1 VTDPVRPSSD
11 FPPLDRSQILIGMAV
26 TAVVLMAIARFI
38 QWLGNVPLM
47 AWRLDSATL
56 LLGGGLGLGITVA
69 SLALFY
75 LWPAYRNSAKVYL
88 NMVLEPLVLPDV
100 LWLGLL
106 PGLSEELLFRGVMVP
121 ALGGGLVAI
130 AVAGICFGLSH
141 MSGKAQWP
149 YAAWASVVG
158 IGLGVA
164 AVATGN
170 LLVPVIAH
178 TVANLLSSTFWKLTH
193 QTEAGEGA

>member
-1 VTDPVRPSSD
+1 MTDPTRPNAD
-11 FPPLDRSQILIGMAV
+11 LPPLERSQILIGIAV

-38 QWLGNVPLM
+38 QWLGDVPL
-47 AWRLDSATL
+47 LDWQWTGETL
-56 LLGGGLGLGITVA
+56 LMGIALGLGITVA
-69 SLALFY
+69 SLSLYY

-88 NMVLEPLVLPDV
+88 NMVLEPLVLPDI

-106 PGLSEELLFRGVMVP
+106 PGLSEELLFRGVLLP
-121 ALGGGLVAI
+121 ALGGGVVAI
-130 AVAGICFGLSH
+130 AITGVGFGFSH
-141 MSGKAQWP
+141 MSSKSQWP

-158 IGLGVA
+158 IVFGIA
-164 AVATGN
+164 AVVTGN

-178 TVANLLSSTFWKLTH
+178 IVANLLSSTFWKLTN

>member
-1 VTDPVRPSSD
+1 MTDDRPNSD

-38 QWLGNVPLM
+38 QWLGNVSL
-47 AWRLDSATL
+47 LDWHWDSETL
-56 LLGGGLGLGITVA
+56 LLGGALGLGITLA
-69 SLALFY
+69 SLTLFY
-75 LWPAYRNSAKVYL
+75 LWPQYRTSAKVYL
-88 NMVLEPLVLPDV
+88 NMVLEPLALPDV

-106 PGLSEELLFRGVMVP
+106 PGLSEELLFRGVMLP
-121 ALGGGLVAI
+121 ALGGGVAAI
-130 AVAGICFGLSH
+130 VISGVCFGFSH
-141 MSGKAQWP
+141 MSGKSQWP

-158 IGLGVA
+158 IALGIA
-164 AVATGN
+164 AVTTGN